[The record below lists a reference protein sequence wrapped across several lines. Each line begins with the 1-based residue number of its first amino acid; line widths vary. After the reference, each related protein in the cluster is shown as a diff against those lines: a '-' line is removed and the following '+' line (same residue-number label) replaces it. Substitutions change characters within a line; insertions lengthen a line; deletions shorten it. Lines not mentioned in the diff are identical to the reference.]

1 MRHRLTLLSRSFVAE
16 QHRSGQQ
23 DRCVGVQLLVTVLWQ
38 LKPLLIWRFGL
49 TGVGRVASAASSSPG
64 SLRITQSTNPIPNG
78 PVTPR
83 TCRNSVSS
91 VDVDA
96 VLPMPTMPRLP
107 AAVTAPAS
115 RPPATPPIEALTI
128 GTRRPMPRDHG
139 VDNTTV
145 SYADDAT
152 GTATVR
158 MITESSMAFK
168 ACRCGGI
175 VR

>member
-1 MRHRLTLLSRSFVAE
+1 
-16 QHRSGQQ
+16 
-23 DRCVGVQLLVTVLWQ
+23 
-38 LKPLLIWRFGL
+38 
-49 TGVGRVASAASSSPG
+49 
-64 SLRITQSTNPIPNG
+64 
-78 PVTPR
+78 
-83 TCRNSVSS
+83 
-91 VDVDA
+91 
-96 VLPMPTMPRLP
+96 
-107 AAVTAPAS
+107 VTAPAS